1 MEASQDMKID
11 GSVEGVIY
19 DIQGFSVQDGPGIR
33 TTVFEKGCPL
43 RCPWCHSPE
52 SQRYDIQLSYQRD
65 KCIGVDAC
73 GLCLKQGVC
82 SEGALSV
89 GDAVTTVTGETIR
102 PVELDWGKCNECL
115 RCAAP
120 NGACPANALLEWG
133 KMYTV
138 DEVVEIANRDRPF
151 YEHSGGGVT
160 VSGGEPLTQIDFTV
174 NLLAAFKRADINT
187 ALDTTLFAPWDAVER
202 TLPYTDL
209 YLVDIKHMHSKEH
222 EEVIGVPNERILE
235 NTRLLAEAGAHI
247 RVRVP
252 TIPRFNDSD
261 ENFEELGAF
270 ARELGES
277 LEEIQI
283 LPYHTLGVAKWARIK
298 HKNRVFEASMIPDER
313 IQELAGILRGM
324 DLPVI
329 VH

>member
-1 MEASQDMKID
+1 M
-11 GSVEGVIY
+11 
-19 DIQGFSVQDGPGIR
+19 
-33 TTVFEKGCPL
+33 
-43 RCPWCHSPE
+43 
-52 SQRYDIQLSYQRD
+52 
-65 KCIGVDAC
+65 
-73 GLCLKQGVC
+73 
-82 SEGALSV
+82 
-89 GDAVTTVTGETIR
+89 
-102 PVELDWGKCNECL
+102 
-115 RCAAP
+115 
-120 NGACPANALLEWG
+120 
-133 KMYTV
+133 
-138 DEVVEIANRDRPF
+138 
-151 YEHSGGGVT
+151 
-160 VSGGEPLTQIDFTV
+160 
-174 NLLAAFKRADINT
+174 
-187 ALDTTLFAPWDAVER
+187 
-202 TLPYTDL
+202 
-209 YLVDIKHMHSKEH
+209 
-222 EEVIGVPNERILE
+222 IGVPNERILE